1 MALEN
6 TSPEEQAVQQAE
18 EVAGNKPEEEAS
30 QPEKESANSKKK
42 IFSKGSKKEEELE
55 KKIHELEEALSK
67 QKDQFLRTAAEYD
80 NYRKRS
86 EREKAAVLEIL
97 PVEDNLERALAQKEC
112 SVEDLRKGVEMVQ
125 AQMKSCLEKLGVSEM
140 GAEGESFDPAIHNAV
155 MHIEDENL
163 GENVIVQVLQ
173 KGYKIGEKVVRVDFL
188 RMQAAE
194 QIERNQMK
202 TTTNIIRAD
211 SVWR

>member
-1 MALEN
+1 MAMEN

-86 EREKAAVLEIL
+86 EREKAAVYADATAAAILEIL

-125 AQMKSCLEKLGVSEM
+125 AQMKYCLEKLGVSEM

-173 KGYKIGEKVVRVDFL
+173 KGYKIGEKVVRHAMV
-188 RMQAAE
+188 QVA
-194 QIERNQMK
+194 N
-202 TTTNIIRAD
+202 
-211 SVWR
+211 

>member
-1 MALEN
+1 MAKEN

-86 EREKAAVLEIL
+86 EREKAAVYADATAAAILEIL

-173 KGYKIGEKVVRVDFL
+173 KGYKIGEKVVRHAMV
-188 RMQAAE
+188 QVA
-194 QIERNQMK
+194 N
-202 TTTNIIRAD
+202 
-211 SVWR
+211 

>member
-1 MALEN
+1 MAMEN

-67 QKDQFLRTAAEYD
+67 QKNQFLRTAAEYD

-86 EREKAAVLEIL
+86 EREKAAVYADATAAAILEIL

-173 KGYKIGEKVVRVDFL
+173 KGYKIGEKVVRHAMV
-188 RMQAAE
+188 QVA
-194 QIERNQMK
+194 N
-202 TTTNIIRAD
+202 
-211 SVWR
+211 

>member
-1 MALEN
+1 MAMEN

-55 KKIHELEEALSK
+55 KKIHELGEALSK

-86 EREKAAVLEIL
+86 EREKAAVYADATAAAILEIL

-125 AQMKSCLEKLGVSEM
+125 AQMKSCLEKLGVSET
-140 GAEGESFDPAIHNAV
+140 GAEGESFDPAIHYAV
-155 MHIEDENL
+155 MLIEDVNL
-163 GENVIVQVLQ
+163 GVFVIVEVLQ
-173 KGYKIGEKVVRVDFL
+173 KVFKIGEMVVRHAMV
-188 RMQAAE
+188 QVA
-194 QIERNQMK
+194 N
-202 TTTNIIRAD
+202 
-211 SVWR
+211 

>member
-1 MALEN
+1 M
-6 TSPEEQAVQQAE
+6 
-18 EVAGNKPEEEAS
+18 
-30 QPEKESANSKKK
+30 
-42 IFSKGSKKEEELE
+42 
-55 KKIHELEEALSK
+55 EEALSK

-86 EREKAAVLEIL
+86 EREKAAVYVDATAAAILEIL

-173 KGYKIGEKVVRVDFL
+173 KGYKIGEKVVRHAMV
-188 RMQAAE
+188 QVA
-194 QIERNQMK
+194 N
-202 TTTNIIRAD
+202 
-211 SVWR
+211 

>member
-1 MALEN
+1 VAMEN

-86 EREKAAVLEIL
+86 EREKAAVYADATAAAILEIL

-173 KGYKIGEKVVRVDFL
+173 KGYKIGEKVVRHAMV
-188 RMQAAE
+188 QVA
-194 QIERNQMK
+194 N
-202 TTTNIIRAD
+202 
-211 SVWR
+211 

>member
-1 MALEN
+1 MEN

-86 EREKAAVLEIL
+86 EREKAAVYADATAAAILEIL

-173 KGYKIGEKVVRVDFL
+173 KGYKIGEKVVRHAMV
-188 RMQAAE
+188 QVA
-194 QIERNQMK
+194 N
-202 TTTNIIRAD
+202 
-211 SVWR
+211 

>member
-1 MALEN
+1 MAMEN

-55 KKIHELEEALSK
+55 KKIHEVEEALSK

-86 EREKAAVLEIL
+86 EREKAAVYADATAAAILEIL

-173 KGYKIGEKVVRVDFL
+173 KGYKIGEKVVRHAMV
-188 RMQAAE
+188 QVA
-194 QIERNQMK
+194 N
-202 TTTNIIRAD
+202 
-211 SVWR
+211 

>member
-1 MALEN
+1 MAMEN

-55 KKIHELEEALSK
+55 KKIHKLEEALSK

-86 EREKAAVLEIL
+86 EREKAAVYADATAAAILEIL

-173 KGYKIGEKVVRVDFL
+173 KGYKIGEKVVRHAMV
-188 RMQAAE
+188 QVA
-194 QIERNQMK
+194 N
-202 TTTNIIRAD
+202 
-211 SVWR
+211 

>member
-1 MALEN
+1 MAMEN
-6 TSPEEQAVQQAE
+6 TSTEEQAVQQAE

-86 EREKAAVLEIL
+86 EREKAAVYADATAAAILEIL

-173 KGYKIGEKVVRVDFL
+173 KGYKIGEKVVRHAMV
-188 RMQAAE
+188 QVA
-194 QIERNQMK
+194 N
-202 TTTNIIRAD
+202 
-211 SVWR
+211 

>member
-1 MALEN
+1 MAMEN

-86 EREKAAVLEIL
+86 EREKAAVYADATAAAILEIL

-173 KGYKIGEKVVRVDFL
+173 KGYKIGEKVVRHAMV
-188 RMQAAE
+188 QVA
-194 QIERNQMK
+194 N
-202 TTTNIIRAD
+202 
-211 SVWR
+211 

>member
-1 MALEN
+1 MAMEN

-42 IFSKGSKKEEELE
+42 IFSKGSTKEEELE
-55 KKIHELEEALSK
+55 KKIHALEEALSK

-86 EREKAAVLEIL
+86 EREKAAVYADATAAAILEIL

-173 KGYKIGEKVVRVDFL
+173 KGYKIGEKVVRHAMV
-188 RMQAAE
+188 QVA
-194 QIERNQMK
+194 N
-202 TTTNIIRAD
+202 
-211 SVWR
+211 

>member
-1 MALEN
+1 MAMEN

-86 EREKAAVLEIL
+86 EREKAAVYVDATAAAILEIL

-173 KGYKIGEKVVRVDFL
+173 KGYKIGEKVVRHAMV
-188 RMQAAE
+188 QVA
-194 QIERNQMK
+194 N
-202 TTTNIIRAD
+202 
-211 SVWR
+211 